1 MNFNT
6 INRMRK
12 IITPESVYND
22 ITSSK
27 LSKAEGVE
35 LLISLIQ
42 ESEDAVIR
50 SEYIKLFKKL
60 DYKSETVFKTLEN
73 YLISDEN
80 PFVRNAAAN
89 TIIDNYLKDGINAL
103 TWTIQNEKSPLV
115 LKTIFDSVEDI
126 NNGDLHTE
134 ITNWFEKFALGL
146 GIVPEE
152 ARFIFDLEALFTK
165 NNENHEINANT
176 FKFYESISEIQE
188 DGSWFEVNN
197 NHVIV
202 LRFNFFNWS
211 YVKENIDVFSSL
223 LRFKPL
229 ELFFRTI
236 KKYFFNFIHS
246 FKIPESIGNLKS
258 LKYLNLSS
266 NNIQELPESI
276 SSLTSLERLDLS
288 HNKIDKDSE
297 SLKYFSRTLIELII

>member
-1 MNFNT
+1 M
-6 INRMRK
+6 
-12 IITPESVYND
+12 
-22 ITSSK
+22 
-27 LSKAEGVE
+27 
-35 LLISLIQ
+35 
-42 ESEDAVIR
+42 
-50 SEYIKLFKKL
+50 
-60 DYKSETVFKTLEN
+60 
-73 YLISDEN
+73 
-80 PFVRNAAAN
+80 
-89 TIIDNYLKDGINAL
+89 
-103 TWTIQNEKSPLV
+103 

-236 KKYFFNFIHS
+236 KNYFFNFIHS

-297 SLKYFSRTLIELII
+297 SLKSFSRTLI